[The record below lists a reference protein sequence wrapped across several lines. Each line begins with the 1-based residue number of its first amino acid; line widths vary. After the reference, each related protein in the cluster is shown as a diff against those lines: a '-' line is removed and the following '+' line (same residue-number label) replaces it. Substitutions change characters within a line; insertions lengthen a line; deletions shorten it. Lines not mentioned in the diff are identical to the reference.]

1 MSTAQLVGSWKL
13 ISVSSKKR
21 DGSTDSPYGITPAGV
36 LTYTHDGRMSAL
48 ISFDGRKPLPF
59 GGGTPEDQAEAFR
72 TFLGY
77 AGSYRLDGDKVIHRV
92 EVSSIQ
98 SLVDKDLIRTIKFE
112 TNRITLTTPPTPIQG
127 EMQIVDLIWQRI

>member
-1 MSTAQLVGSWKL
+1 VSTSNLVGSWKL

-21 DGSTDSPYGITPAGV
+21 DGRIDAPYGAAPSGV
-36 LTYTHDGRMSAL
+36 LTYSDDGRMSAL

-59 GGGTPEDQAEAFR
+59 GGGTSEDQAEAFR

-98 SLVDKDLIRTIKFE
+98 SLVDKDLIRTVKFDAD
-112 TNRITLTTPPTPIQG
+112 RIVLTTPPTPIKG
-127 EMQIVDLIWQRI
+127 ETQIVDLTWQRI

>member
-1 MSTAQLVGSWKL
+1 
-13 ISVSSKKR
+13 
-21 DGSTDSPYGITPAGV
+21 
-36 LTYTHDGRMSAL
+36 MSAL

-98 SLVDKDLIRTIKFE
+98 SLVDKDLIRTLKVE
-112 TNRITLTTPPTPIQG
+112 ADRITLTTPPTPIQG
-127 EMQIVDLIWQRI
+127 EMQIVELIWQRI

>member
-1 MSTAQLVGSWKL
+1 VSTAKLVGSWKL

-21 DGSTDSPYGITPAGV
+21 DGRTDSPYGLTPSGV
-36 LTYTHDGRMSAL
+36 LTYSDDGRMSAL

-59 GGGTPEDQAEAFR
+59 GGGTSEDQAEAFR

-77 AGSYRLDGDKVIHRV
+77 AGSYKLDGDKVVHRV

-98 SLVDKDLIRTIKFE
+98 SLVDKDLIRTVKFDAD
-112 TNRITLTTPPTPIQG
+112 RIVLTTPPTPIQG
-127 EMQIVDLIWQRI
+127 ETQIVDLTWQRI

>member
-1 MSTAQLVGSWKL
+1 VSTAQLVGSWKL

-21 DGSTDSPYGITPAGV
+21 DGSTDSPYGTTPTGV
-36 LTYTHDGRMSAL
+36 LTYSDDGRMSAL

-59 GGGTPEDQAEAFR
+59 GGGTPEDLAEAFR

-98 SLVDKDLIRTIKFE
+98 SLVDKDLIRTLKFE
-112 TNRITLTTPPTPIQG
+112 ADQITLTTPPTSIKG

>member
-1 MSTAQLVGSWKL
+1 MSTDKLVGSWKL

-21 DGSTDSPYGITPAGV
+21 DGSIESPYGMAPTGV
-36 LTYTHDGRMSAL
+36 LTYSGDGRMSAL

-77 AGSYRLDGDKVIHRV
+77 AGTYTLNGDKVIHRV

-98 SLVDKDLIRTIKFE
+98 SLVDKDLIRTVKFE
-112 TNRITLTTPPTPIQG
+112 EDRIVLTTPPTAIQG
-127 EMQIVDLIWQRI
+127 QAQIIDLTWQRI

>member
-1 MSTAQLVGSWKL
+1 VSTEKLVGSWKL

-21 DGSTDSPYGITPAGV
+21 DGSNHSPYGPSPTGV
-36 LTYTHDGRMSAL
+36 LTYSGDGRMSAL

-98 SLVDKDLIRTIKFE
+98 SLVDKDLIRTVKFDAD
-112 TNRITLTTPPTPIQG
+112 RIVLTTPPTPIQG
-127 EMQIVDLIWQRI
+127 ETQIVDLTWQRI

>member
-1 MSTAQLVGSWKL
+1 VSTAKLVGSWKL

-21 DGSTDSPYGITPAGV
+21 DGRTDSPYGLTPSGV
-36 LTYTHDGRMSAL
+36 LTYSDDGRMSAL

-59 GGGTPEDQAEAFR
+59 GGGTSEDQAEAFR

-77 AGSYRLDGDKVIHRV
+77 AGRYKLDGDKVVHRV

-98 SLVDKDLIRTIKFE
+98 SLVDKDLIRTVKFDAD
-112 TNRITLTTPPTPIQG
+112 RIVLTTPPTPIQG
-127 EMQIVDLIWQRI
+127 ETQIVDLTWQRI

>member
-1 MSTAQLVGSWKL
+1 MSTAKLVGSWKL

-21 DGSTDSPYGITPAGV
+21 DGRTDSPYGLTPSGV
-36 LTYTHDGRMSAL
+36 LTYSDDGRMSAL

-59 GGGTPEDQAEAFR
+59 GGGTSEDQAEAFR

-77 AGSYRLDGDKVIHRV
+77 AGSYKLDGDRVIHRV

-98 SLVDKDLIRTIKFE
+98 SLVDKDLIRTVKFDAD
-112 TNRITLTTPPTPIQG
+112 RIVLTTPPTPIQG
-127 EMQIVDLIWQRI
+127 ETQIVDLTWQRI